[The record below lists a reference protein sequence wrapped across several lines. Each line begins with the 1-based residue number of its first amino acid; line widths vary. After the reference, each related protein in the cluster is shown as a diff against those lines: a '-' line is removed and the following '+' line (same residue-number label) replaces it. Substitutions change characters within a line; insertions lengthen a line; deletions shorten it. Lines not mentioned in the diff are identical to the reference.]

1 MALSL
6 CSLPKNIEMAI
17 SRQTKK
23 SAVPAPPPVS
33 GDPLACAGPQADD
46 PQARVRQRTVAL
58 LQALAPDEGYN
69 LTALPDVRL
78 LRSNRPLK
86 SVPVLYDPGI
96 VIVCQGRKRGY
107 FGGDT
112 YLYDARHCLV
122 VSVPVPFTMETD
134 ASEQEPLLAVYM
146 HLDFK
151 LAADLMLQIDQ
162 LGGVAAAEPKGMLS
176 SPMSPRLSES
186 VLRFLKAMSRPM
198 EARILGPSLVR
209 EIYFQILTGDQGPS
223 MRAAL
228 SMQGHFGKVTRAL
241 RRIHAAYPQDLDVEQ
256 LAREA
261 GMSVPAFHVHFKAV
275 TQTSPMQY
283 LKSTRLHQARLL
295 MVRNGLTA
303 AAASAAVGYDSP
315 SQFSR
320 EFKRVFGRSPVE
332 EVKRMK
338 AEFAVPPAFAA
349 SSYVSSH

>member
-1 MALSL
+1 M
-6 CSLPKNIEMAI
+6 
-17 SRQTKK
+17 
-23 SAVPAPPPVS
+23 
-33 GDPLACAGPQADD
+33 
-46 PQARVRQRTVAL
+46 
-58 LQALAPDEGYN
+58 
-69 LTALPDVRL
+69 
-78 LRSNRPLK
+78 
-86 SVPVLYDPGI
+86 
-96 VIVCQGRKRGY
+96 
-107 FGGDT
+107 
-112 YLYDARHCLV
+112 
-122 VSVPVPFTMETD
+122 PVPFTMETD
-134 ASEQEPLLAVYM
+134 ASEQEPLLALYM

-162 LGGVAAAEPKGMLS
+162 LGGVAAAEPKGMMS

-186 VLRFLKAMSRPM
+186 VLRFLEAMSRPM
-198 EARILGPSLVR
+198 EAQILGPSLVR

-241 RRIHAAYPQDLDVEQ
+241 RRIHAAYPQDLDVDQ

-349 SSYVSSH
+349 STYVSSH

>member
-1 MALSL
+1 MAWNLF
-6 CSLPKNIEMAI
+6 SLPESIEMTTSSFPGTDARLAGTGQ
-17 SRQTKK
+17 S
-23 SAVPAPPPVS
+23 PADAS
-33 GDPLACAGPQADD
+33 TAAM
-46 PQARVRQRTVAL
+46 RQRMAAL
-58 LQALAPDEGYN
+58 LAALAPDEGYN

-78 LRSNRPLK
+78 LRSNRPLT

-96 VIVCQGRKRGY
+96 VIVCQGRKRGH
-107 FGGDT
+107 FGGIT
-112 YLYDARHCLV
+112 YRYDAQQCLV

-134 ASEQEPLLAVYM
+134 ASEREPLLAIYL

-151 LAADLMLQIDQ
+151 LAADLMLQLDA
-162 LGGVAAAEPKGMLS
+162 LGGFVAAEPKGMLS
-176 SPMSPRLSES
+176 SPMSPRLCES
-186 VLRFLKAMSRPM
+186 VLRFLEAMGRPL
-198 EARILGPSLVR
+198 EARVLGPSLVR

-228 SMQGHFGKVTRAL
+228 SMQGHFGKITRAL
-241 RRIHAAYPQDLDVEQ
+241 RRIHAAYMDDLGVEQ

-320 EFKRVFGRSPVE
+320 EFKRVFGRSPLE
-332 EVKRMK
+332 EARRMK

-349 SSYVSSH
+349 STYVSSH